1 MRKFVTSVLVSAA
14 LCVPT
19 AAMADH
25 TNIPADLYMEEYE
38 TMEDC
43 EDALAQVRNM
53 ERKSGEYEGRERGQ
67 YNKAF
72 NARYECEETD
82 WGTYMIE
89 DANMM

>member
-1 MRKFVTSVLVSAA
+1 MKKLFTSTVLSAA
-14 LCVPT
+14 LCIPA

-25 TNIPADLYMEEYE
+25 TNIPQELYAAEYE
-38 TMEDC
+38 SMEDC
-43 EDALAQVRNM
+43 EDALAHVRNM

-72 NARYECEETD
+72 NTRYECAETD
-82 WGTYMIE
+82 WGTYMIH

>member
-1 MRKFVTSVLVSAA
+1 MKKLVASILVSAA

-19 AAMADH
+19 AALANH
-25 TNIPADLYMEEYE
+25 TNIPSELYDAEYD

-43 EDALAQVRNM
+43 EDALAQFRNM
-53 ERKSGEYEGRERGQ
+53 ERKSGEYEGRDRGQ

-72 NARYECEETD
+72 NARYECAETD
-82 WGTYMIE
+82 WGTYMIH